1 MRKLDELRKALS
13 RRGAKAKISKD
24 SGLSL
29 AGLHYIQSGKNLPND
44 STRRLIARALGFP
57 DDYFL
62 EPDDQP
68 ERTARRRIVVELEVP
83 DGFRLDDGRLYRIQ
97 RAMVDAGNH
106 IIEVI
111 KELDKDN

>member
-1 MRKLDELRKALS
+1 MDKVSELRKALTQ
-13 RRGAKAKISKD
+13 RGAKARIVREVGISPQALGKIQR
-24 SGLSL
+24 GV
-29 AGLHYIQSGKNLPND
+29 AVPTTA
-44 STRRLIARALGFP
+44 TRRLIAQGLGLP
-57 DDYFL
+57 QDYFL
-62 EPDDQP
+62 EPDAES
-68 ERTARRRIVVELEVP
+68 ERTTRRRIVVELEVP

>member
-1 MRKLDELRKALS
+1 MDKVSELRKALTQ
-13 RRGAKAKISKD
+13 RGAKARIVREVGISPQALGKIQR
-24 SGLSL
+24 GV
-29 AGLHYIQSGKNLPND
+29 AVPTTA
-44 STRRLIARALGFP
+44 TRRLIARALGFP